1 MRIDPRRLA
10 LSLRRIIIVAKRE
23 IRDQFRDWRI
33 LTPIAIL
40 TLIFPSLMTFTADR
54 MIRYINATGGALDG
68 DRLAPFL
75 MMVVGFFPVAV
86 SLVLA
91 LESFVGEKER
101 LTLEPLLATPLTDRE
116 LFVGKALSS
125 MLTPIA
131 ASQLGIAVYVGGV
144 YLQTGWLPALDLYAQ
159 VALLAVVQAAVMVSA
174 AVVISS
180 QVTSVRAANLLAS
193 FVIIP
198 FAMLIQGLTVLML
211 WGELNLLWWIML
223 GLGAVLV
230 GLWRMGVRLF
240 QREEL
245 LGRELDR
252 LDLRAAWRFFAR
264 AFVGDRQPREG
275 AWRWYRREVLGAVGR
290 TALPIAF
297 VAVALLA
304 GTSLGYIEAGNY
316 RLPEE
321 VTRDVAFGDVASRF
335 DQTGISTLN
344 GAVWIFFNNVRAI
357 GLASLAGIAS
367 WGVLAL
373 LLLMM
378 PLGIAGF
385 LSGQLAS
392 FGISA
397 ATFFGAFVLP
407 HGVFEIPAALIAG
420 GAILRMSV
428 SFLSPPPGR
437 TIGEA
442 WLLSVADWARI
453 YLLVVIPLLAF
464 AAVCE
469 AYVTPQ
475 VVVAVLGR

>member
-1 MRIDPRRLA
+1 MHTKLRRLM
-10 LSLRRIIIVAKRE
+10 LSARRVAIVIRRE
-23 IRDQFRDWRI
+23 VRDQLRDWRI
-33 LTPIAIL
+33 LTPIIIL
-40 TLIFPSLMTFTADR
+40 TLVFPSLMTFTAER
-54 MIRYINATGGALDG
+54 MIAYVNSTGGALDG
-68 DRLAPFL
+68 ERLTPFL
-75 MMVVGFFPVAV
+75 MMVVGFFPIAV

-101 LTLEPLLATPLTDRE
+101 LTLEPLLATPLSDTE
-116 LFVGKALSS
+116 LFVGKSLAS
-125 MLTPIA
+125 MLTPIVS
-131 ASQLGIAVYVGGV
+131 SQLGIAVYVSGV
-144 YLQTGWLPALDLYAQ
+144 FLQTGWLPSPGLYAQ
-159 VALLAVVQAAVMVSA
+159 IGLMAVLQAAVMVSA

-211 WGELNLLWWIML
+211 WGELDLLWWIML
-223 GLGAVLV
+223 GLATVLT

-240 QREEL
+240 RREEL

-252 LDLRAAWRFFAR
+252 LDLAAAWRFFAR
-264 AFVGDRQPREG
+264 AFIGERRSGEG
-275 AWRWYRREVLGAVGR
+275 LWRWYRREVIGAVVR
-290 TALPIAF
+290 TALPIA
-297 VAVALLA
+297 VVGIALLS
-304 GTSLGYIEAGNY
+304 GISLGYAEAGQF

-321 VTRDVAFGDVASRF
+321 ITRDVAFGDVASRF
-335 DQTGISTLN
+335 DETGISSLN
-344 GAVWIFFNNVRAI
+344 GALWIFLNNVRAI
-357 GLASLAGIAS
+357 GLASLAGMAS

-392 FGISA
+392 FGISG

-428 SFLSPPPGR
+428 SFLAPPPGR
-437 TIGEA
+437 TVGEA

-453 YLLVVIPLLAF
+453 YLLAVVPLLAV
-464 AAVCE
+464 AALCE

>member
-1 MRIDPRRLA
+1 MLSARRVA
-10 LSLRRIIIVAKRE
+10 IVIRREV
-23 IRDQFRDWRI
+23 RDQLRDWRI
-33 LTPIAIL
+33 LTPIIIL
-40 TLIFPSLMTFTADR
+40 TLVFPSLMTFTAER
-54 MIRYINATGGALDG
+54 MIAYVNSTGGALDG
-68 DRLAPFL
+68 ERLTPFL
-75 MMVVGFFPVAV
+75 MMVVGFFPIAV

-101 LTLEPLLATPLTDRE
+101 LTLEPLLATPLSDTE
-116 LFVGKALSS
+116 LFVGKSLAS
-125 MLTPIA
+125 MLTPIVS
-131 ASQLGIAVYVGGV
+131 SQLGIAVYVSGV
-144 YLQTGWLPALDLYAQ
+144 FLQTGWLPSPGLYAQ
-159 VALLAVVQAAVMVSA
+159 IGLMAVLQAAVMVSA

-211 WGELNLLWWIML
+211 WGELDLLWWIML
-223 GLGAVLV
+223 GLATVLT

-240 QREEL
+240 RREEL

-252 LDLRAAWRFFAR
+252 LDLAAAWRFFAR
-264 AFVGDRQPREG
+264 AFLGERRSGEG
-275 AWRWYRREVLGAVGR
+275 LWRWYRREVVGAVVR
-290 TALPIAF
+290 TALPIA
-297 VAVALLA
+297 VVGIALLS
-304 GTSLGYIEAGNY
+304 GISLGYAEAGQF

-321 VTRDVAFGDVASRF
+321 ITRDVAFGDVASRF
-335 DQTGISTLN
+335 DETGISSLN
-344 GAVWIFFNNVRAI
+344 GALWIFLNNVRAI
-357 GLASLAGIAS
+357 GLASLAGMAS

-392 FGISA
+392 FGISG

-428 SFLSPPPGR
+428 SFLAPPPGR
-437 TIGEA
+437 TVGEA

-453 YLLVVIPLLAF
+453 YLLAVVPLLAV
-464 AAVCE
+464 AALCE

>member
-1 MRIDPRRLA
+1 MHTKLRRLM
-10 LSLRRIIIVAKRE
+10 LSARRVAIVIRRE
-23 IRDQFRDWRI
+23 VRDQLRDWRI
-33 LTPIAIL
+33 LTPIIIL
-40 TLIFPSLMTFTADR
+40 TLVFPSLMTFTAER
-54 MIRYINATGGALDG
+54 MIAYVNSTGGALDG
-68 DRLAPFL
+68 ERLTPFL
-75 MMVVGFFPVAV
+75 MMVVGFFPIAV

-101 LTLEPLLATPLTDRE
+101 LTLEPLLATPLSDTE
-116 LFVGKALSS
+116 LFVGKSLAS
-125 MLTPIA
+125 MLTPIVS
-131 ASQLGIAVYVGGV
+131 SQLGIAVYVSGV
-144 YLQTGWLPALDLYAQ
+144 FLQTGWLPSPGLYAQ
-159 VALLAVVQAAVMVSA
+159 IGLMAVLQAAVMVSA

-211 WGELNLLWWIML
+211 WGELDLLWWIML
-223 GLGAVLV
+223 GLATVLT

-240 QREEL
+240 RREEL

-252 LDLRAAWRFFAR
+252 LDLAAAWRFFAR
-264 AFVGDRQPREG
+264 AFLGERRSGEG
-275 AWRWYRREVLGAVGR
+275 LWRWYRREVVGAVVR
-290 TALPIAF
+290 TALPIA
-297 VAVALLA
+297 VVGIALLS
-304 GTSLGYIEAGNY
+304 GISLGYAEAGQF

-321 VTRDVAFGDVASRF
+321 ITRDVAFGDVASRF
-335 DQTGISTLN
+335 DETGISSLN
-344 GAVWIFFNNVRAI
+344 GALWIFLNNVRAI
-357 GLASLAGIAS
+357 GLASLAGMAS

-392 FGISA
+392 FGISG

-428 SFLSPPPGR
+428 SFLAPPPGR
-437 TIGEA
+437 TVGEA

-453 YLLVVIPLLAF
+453 YLLAVVPLLAV
-464 AAVCE
+464 AALCE

>member
-1 MRIDPRRLA
+1 MSIDLKRLTLSARRVW
-10 LSLRRIIIVAKRE
+10 IIGKRE
-23 IRDQFRDWRI
+23 IRDQLRDWRI
-33 LTPIAIL
+33 LTPIIIL
-40 TLIFPSLMTFTADR
+40 TLVFPSLMTFTAER
-54 MIRYINATGGALDG
+54 MVSYVNASGGVIDG
-68 DRLAPFL
+68 ERLKPFL
-75 MMVVGFFPVAV
+75 MMVVGFFPIAV

-101 LTLEPLLATPLTDRE
+101 LTLEPLLATPLSDTE
-116 LFVGKALSS
+116 LFVGKALAS

-131 ASQLGIAVYVGGV
+131 SSQLGILVYVGGV
-144 YLQTGWLPALDLYAQ
+144 FLQTGWLPAPALYAQ
-159 VALLAVVQAAVMVSA
+159 IALMAVLQAAVMVSA

-211 WGELNLLWWIML
+211 WGELNLLWWIMV
-223 GLGAVLV
+223 GLAAVLT

-252 LDLRAAWRFFAR
+252 LDLGAAWRFFAR
-264 AFVGDRQPREG
+264 AFVGERRGGEG
-275 AWRWYRREVLGAVGR
+275 MWRWYRREVLGAVAR

-297 VAVALLA
+297 VGIALLA
-304 GTSLGYIEAGNY
+304 GISLGYAEAGNY
-316 RLPEE
+316 RLPEAI
-321 VTRDVAFGDVASRF
+321 TRDVAFGDVASRF
-335 DQTGISTLN
+335 DQTGISSLS
-344 GAVWIFFNNVRAI
+344 GAVWIFLNNVRAI

-392 FGISA
+392 FGVNG

-428 SFLSPPPGR
+428 SFLAPPPGR
-437 TIGEA
+437 TVGEA
-442 WLLSVADWARI
+442 WLLSVADWARL
-453 YLLVVIPLLAF
+453 YLLLVIPLLAV
-464 AAVCE
+464 AALCE
-469 AYVTPQ
+469 SFVTPQ